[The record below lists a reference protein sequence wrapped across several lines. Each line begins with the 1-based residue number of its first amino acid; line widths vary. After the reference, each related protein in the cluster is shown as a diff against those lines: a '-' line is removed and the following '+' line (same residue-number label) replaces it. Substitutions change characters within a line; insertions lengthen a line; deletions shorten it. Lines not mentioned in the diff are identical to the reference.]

1 MDPFLSWQSTDVP
14 SLKDPSRYLPIKTM
28 PLENLQDSG
37 GVTNPFQISDAN
49 TVTQGTSNTSG
60 NGVSLT
66 TGASFNIGGFGFSTK
81 TTDSWTW
88 SITESTAQISTT
100 AQTASATLLPILPI
114 AAQIR
119 AVMWS
124 AKLIYTKMLLSGRL
138 PSSLSRR
145 RAPFIHRQ
153 QGTLCRRF
161 APARRR
167 EGYDRVADQRRSDN

>member
-100 AQTASATLLPILPI
+100 AQTASATLASNTPNCCANTSSNGVCEVDIYEDVAFRTFAFQPEPETC
-114 AAQIR
+114 
-119 AVMWS
+119 AVYSPTARDVM
-124 AKLIYTKMLLSGRL
+124 
-138 PSSLSRR
+138 PSVRSSP
-145 RAPFIHRQ
+145 AP
-153 QGTLCRRF
+153 
-161 APARRR
+161 
-167 EGYDRVADQRRSDN
+167 